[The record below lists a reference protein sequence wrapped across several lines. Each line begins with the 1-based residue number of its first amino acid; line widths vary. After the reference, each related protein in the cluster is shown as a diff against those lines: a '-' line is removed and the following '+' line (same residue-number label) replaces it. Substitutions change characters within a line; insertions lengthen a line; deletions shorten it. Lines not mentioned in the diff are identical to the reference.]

1 MSFLC
6 SPQRE
11 ERDVEFI
18 QISSIIK
25 LEIPKLPP
33 DLPKSYI
40 SQVSRTIQLD
50 VHPLV
55 PLLALLRVT

>member
-6 SPQRE
+6 SPQRK
-11 ERDVEFI
+11 ERAVKFI
-18 QISSIIK
+18 QISAIIK

-50 VHPLV
+50 VQPLV
-55 PLLALLRVT
+55 PLLALFCVT

>member
-6 SPQRE
+6 SPQRK
-11 ERDVEFI
+11 ERAVKFI

-50 VHPLV
+50 VQPLV
-55 PLLALLRVT
+55 PLLALFCVT

>member
-11 ERDVEFI
+11 ERDVKFI

-55 PLLALLRVT
+55 PLLALLCVA

>member
-6 SPQRE
+6 SPQRK
-11 ERDVEFI
+11 ERAVKFI

-50 VHPLV
+50 VQPLV
-55 PLLALLRVT
+55 PLLALLCVT

>member
-6 SPQRE
+6 SPQRKE
-11 ERDVEFI
+11 IAVKFI

-50 VHPLV
+50 VQPLV
-55 PLLALLRVT
+55 PLLALFCVT

>member
-1 MSFLC
+1 ML
-6 SPQRE
+6 
-11 ERDVEFI
+11 
-18 QISSIIK
+18 

-33 DLPKSYI
+33 DLPKSYV

-55 PLLALLRVT
+55 PLLALLCVA